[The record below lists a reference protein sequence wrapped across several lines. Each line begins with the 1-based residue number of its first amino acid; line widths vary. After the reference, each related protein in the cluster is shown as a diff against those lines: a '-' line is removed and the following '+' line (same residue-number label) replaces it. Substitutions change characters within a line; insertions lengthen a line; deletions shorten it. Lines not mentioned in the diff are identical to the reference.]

1 MAHEILIVDDEPD
14 IRLLIDG
21 LLRDEGYETRQAG
34 DSDAAI
40 AAFRARRPSLIL
52 LDIWLQGS
60 KLDGLGILK
69 TLHREE
75 PAVPAIMISGH
86 GTIETA
92 VAAIQHGAYDFIEK
106 PFQSDRLLLVI
117 RRALE
122 AARLAAENA
131 ELRLRAGQENVGD
144 RHQPGDQCR
153 EGSDR
158 AGGAD
163 RVARADHRGCRQRQ
177 GSGGADDSCP
187 LPPCRGALCSAQLR
201 DTEPGAF
208 RRGAFLVSRPGM
220 IRRRHRVVRACW
232 SGAHGGTLLL
242 DEGVGHAAGDAGQ
255 DRACATGPDV

>member
-75 PAVPAIMISGH
+75 PAVPAVMISGH

-131 ELRLRAGQENVGD
+131 ELRLRAGQESMVSGTSPAINAVKG
-144 RHQPGDQCR
+144 QI
-153 EGSDR
+153 E
-158 AGGAD
+158 
-163 RVARADHRGCRQRQ
+163 RVAPTGSRVLITGAA
-177 GSGGADDSCP
+177 GSGKEVVA
-187 LPPCRGALCSAQLR
+187 RMIHAR
-201 DTEPGAF
+201 
-208 RRGAFLVSRPGM
+208 SRPP
-220 IRRRHRVVRACW
+220 
-232 SGAHGGTLLL
+232 GGRLW
-242 DEGVGHAAGDAGQ
+242 
-255 DRACATGPDV
+255 R